1 MRALVE
7 EVSASLGAITLL
19 LDAWYMKR
27 YLIVDVLTRD
37 AIVIGQVR
45 RDTALYEP
53 PPPRTGKPGRPRK
66 YGDRITKAKLKTLA
80 QTHTE
85 LPIYGSHR
93 TVRYRTAVCRARFLG
108 GRLVRAVWVSMF
120 VEGKWK
126 AERLLLSTDP
136 SHPAEDVIISLRWTI
151 EPMFAALKGGEGM
164 IDMWMQSVDPK
175 GSGSKTFHRW
185 LTIVQIG
192 RALIQMLAVKAD
204 PATTALAQVAAW
216 RKERYLTAGMVN
228 RPSLLEYCAGRS
240 MVPQRAEIRPFP
252 MRSDEDQGG
261 SDRQCRLIQPFR
273 HQIQL
278 LTTRPAPAEPDQYVA
293 RLECLVSRVACPTT
307 RNGHQAAQ
315 SIQKSLN
322 RSGAS

>member
-1 MRALVE
+1 MRAMVE

-37 AIVIGQVR
+37 AIVIGQIR

-66 YGDRITKAKLKTLA
+66 YGDRITREKLRTLA

-85 LPIYGSHR
+85 LPIYGGHR

-108 GRLVRAVWVSMF
+108 GRLVRVVWVSMF
-120 VEGKWK
+120 VDGKWT

-136 SHPAEDVIISLRWTI
+136 SHRAEDVIITYSLRWTI
-151 EPMFAALKGGEGM
+151 EPMFAALKWGEGM
-164 IDMWMQSVDPK
+164 IDMWMQSVE
-175 GSGSKTFHRW
+175 TFHRW
-185 LTIVQIG
+185 LNIVQIG

-204 PATTALAQVAAW
+204 AAALAQVAAW

-228 RPSLLEYCAGRS
+228 RPSLLEYRAGRS
-240 MVPQRAEIRPFP
+240 M
-252 MRSDEDQGG
+252 
-261 SDRQCRLIQPFR
+261 
-273 HQIQL
+273 
-278 LTTRPAPAEPDQYVA
+278 AP
-293 RLECLVSRVACPTT
+293 
-307 RNGHQAAQ
+307 
-315 SIQKSLN
+315 
-322 RSGAS
+322 

>member
-1 MRALVE
+1 MRAMVE

-19 LDAWYMKR
+19 LDAWYMKG

-108 GRLVRAVWVSMF
+108 GRLIRAVWVSMC
-120 VEGKWK
+120 VDGKWK

-136 SHPAEDVIISLRWTI
+136 SHTAEDVIMTYSLRWTI
-151 EPMFAALKGGEGM
+151 EPMFAALKWGEGM
-164 IDMWMQSVDPK
+164 IDMWMQSVE
-175 GSGSKTFHRW
+175 TFHRW

-192 RALIQMLAVKAD
+192 RALIQMLTVKAD
-204 PATTALAQVAAW
+204 AATTALAQVAAW
-216 RKERYLTAGMVN
+216 RKERYLTAGMVKTG
-228 RPSLLEYCAGRS
+228 L
-240 MVPQRAEIRPFP
+240 VRAFWNI
-252 MRSDEDQGG
+252 
-261 SDRQCRLIQPFR
+261 
-273 HQIQL
+273 
-278 LTTRPAPAEPDQYVA
+278 APAEAWHRRGRKFDP
-293 RLECLVSRVACPTT
+293 SRSVPIRT
-307 RNGHQAAQ
+307 RVVRTASAA
-315 SIQKSLN
+315 
-322 RSGAS
+322 